1 MKCRLL
7 KKAEFDL
14 YQNAFDEPRS
24 QSNIEQMIT
33 SDIPSSSVNQ
43 GQINIMQNNL
53 QNLAN
58 EGRQVLKIMDD
69 YKFKLIQSLNI
80 FKSDDVRAK
89 LEQKQKILAQSA
101 SLVYSI
107 VFDLENFDLTP
118 IYEEEQFSANTTEKP
133 TFNDNDFNNEEDADI
148 NDTELDNIETD
159 EEESSDEENSSE
171 DEEPQMQG
179 GFDEEMSEEEGEE
192 ENE

>member
-118 IYEEEQFSANTTEKP
+118 IYEEEQFSANTTEEL